1 MRMADSTAAAASA
14 TIASSEELTA
24 EKTRIT
30 SSHWQTRIA
39 GRPHFSASAGP
50 DFVTAFESQ
59 YLIARRRT
67 LNSLL

>member
-1 MRMADSTAAAASA
+1 MSLANAASA
-14 TIASSEELTA
+14 LISISEALIA

-30 SSHWQTRIA
+30 SSRRQTKIT
-39 GRPHFSASAGP
+39 GRPHFSAGAGP